1 MQKSLILEKNK
12 IIFVI
17 ASLNDLNVINKI
29 EKELKFNLTTLKQ
42 FNFLFDN
49 QVSYLWK
56 ILYKNEIIG
65 FIQLKGDKIESEI
78 LSIGVKKNFQGL
90 GVGKKTIKF
99 LIKKG
104 FKNIFLEVSEKNTK
118 AINFY
123 YSVGFKKI
131 EIRKKYYKINR
142 IKPENAQILNL
153 TII

>member
-1 MQKSLILEKNK
+1 M
-12 IIFVI
+12 V
-17 ASLNDLNVINKI
+17 
-29 EKELKFNLTTLKQ
+29 
-42 FNFLFDN
+42 LF
-49 QVSYLWK
+49 
-56 ILYKNEIIG
+56 
-65 FIQLKGDKIESEI
+65 QLKGDKIDSEI